1 MCFLFFLGPVLCN
14 SWRQG
19 VTETQGVGQRLEVT
33 QKTAFLERAS
43 GHEQAPGF
51 AELFSF
57 LATRYKLIYL
67 VRKTWFIA
75 I

>member
-1 MCFLFFLGPVLCN
+1 MQFLETGGEGDLGGG
-14 SWRQG
+14 RG
-19 VTETQGVGQRLEVT
+19 GQRLEVT
-33 QKTAFLERAS
+33 QKTAFPERAS